1 MNCIHASPAS
11 DMWSLGATTFQLLS
25 GGVAP
30 FWAGGDNNPLALKDS
45 KELLHQKP
53 TPNSTQNHLMCL
65 TLFFIN
71 SHANIS
77 GSKYRTM
84 ARTINCQFDF
94 SSPNFQLVSPDA
106 IDFIRK
112 VLPFHSHKLA
122 ISRMNFFEL
131 SLLPFSAIY
140 SKPI

>member
-30 FWAGGDNNPLALKDS
+30 FWAGSDNDPLVLKDS
-45 KELLHQKP
+45 QELLHQKP
-53 TPNSTQNHLMCL
+53 TPNSTPNHLMCL
-65 TLFFIN
+65 T
-71 SHANIS
+71 HS

-122 ISRMNFFEL
+122 IS
-131 SLLPFSAIY
+131 
-140 SKPI
+140 